1 MRAQQ
6 VAFGDVRVATTG
18 NADEPL
24 AHPGMRERVVQP
36 HPTGERDVVVGVA
49 GHGHHGRSAG
59 AHVLEWRAARRERG
73 TRP

>member
-1 MRAQQ
+1 
-6 VAFGDVRVATTG
+6 
-18 NADEPL
+18 
-24 AHPGMRERVVQP
+24 MRERVVQP
-36 HPTGERDVVVGVA
+36 HPMGERDVGVGVA